1 MNENSISQTR
11 EKVTERDPNSDIDWI
26 SLVVNIDLL
35 SLRILE
41 KFYRNIDPKKTE
53 CYVFDHLF
61 KELKGLR
68 VSSSTLWRRCYEMQ
82 EKGLLKIIE
91 RTSPLLIWP
100 VNEIEDNVRK
110 MITHA
115 YSRILGED
123 R

>member
-1 MNENSISQTR
+1 MNEKSITQTR
-11 EKVTERDPNSDIDWI
+11 EKETERNPNSDINWI
-26 SLVVNIDLL
+26 NLVVNIDLI

-41 KFYRNIDPKKTE
+41 KFYRNIDQQKTE
-53 CYVFDHLF
+53 CYAFHHLF
-61 KELKGLR
+61 KELRGLK
-68 VSSSTLWRRCYEMQ
+68 VSRSTLWRRCYELQ

-100 VNEIEDNVRK
+100 MTGIEDNVRK